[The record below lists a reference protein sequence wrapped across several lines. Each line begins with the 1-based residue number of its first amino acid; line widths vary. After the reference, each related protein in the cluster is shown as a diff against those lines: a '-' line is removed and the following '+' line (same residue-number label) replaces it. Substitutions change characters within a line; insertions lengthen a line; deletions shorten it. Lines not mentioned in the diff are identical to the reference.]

1 MHIYSFFRKNAAKS
15 INNSGIS
22 WQNKNLF
29 VILHRFLIN

>member
-15 INNSGIS
+15 INNSGMS
-22 WQNKNLF
+22 WQNKKIF